1 MPDNVTVDNGA
12 LTDIDVASDKVT
24 YSGDADRDV
33 QLIRSVH
40 VTGAEG
46 SKTVEAVTGTIGSAT
61 PTAAVVLGGH
71 DGTNLQ
77 AIKVDTSG
85 EAQVDVLTLP
95 SIPAGTNNIGDVDIA
110 SIAAG
115 DNNIGNVDVVTLP
128 SIPAGTNNI
137 GDVDVLTLP
146 SIPAGTNNIGDVDIA
161 SIAAGD
167 NNIGNVDI
175 VTMPNVTLAA
185 GTNTNE
191 VVGDVAHDAAAAGN
205 PVLIGAS
212 HETAADSA
220 PANRVSADGDATRL
234 SAMDGA
240 LYVIPGGPQQWKAR
254 LTGTMSDTTVKAAP
268 GAGLSLYIQTVVYSI
283 GAATASSIMLEESTT
298 TPVFGPHYLENVS
311 GRGVAVTFNPPIKI
325 TANTLLS
332 ATNTGSTTA
341 TLDVYGFTAL
351 G

>member
-1 MPDNVTVDNGA
+1 MADNVELNAGSGGAIIAADDVASVWYQRVKLTDGTADSTTAIASGGGVEAAALRVTIASDSTGVVSVDDNGA
-12 LTDIDVASDKVT
+12 SLTVD
-24 YSGDADRDV
+24 G
-33 QLIRSVH
+33 SV
-40 VTGAEG
+40 GLE
-46 SKTVEAVTGTIGSAT
+46 
-61 PTAAVVLGGH
+61 
-71 DGTNLQ
+71 
-77 AIKVDTSG
+77 
-85 EAQVDVLTLP
+85 
-95 SIPAGTNNIGDVDIA
+95 
-110 SIAAG
+110 
-115 DNNIGNVDVVTLP
+115 
-128 SIPAGTNNI
+128 AGTNNI
-137 GDVDVLTLP
+137 GDVDVLTVPAPL
-146 SIPAGTNNIGDVDIA
+146 STTGGGTEATALRVTIASDSTGVVSVDDGGGALTVDGTVTANLAAGTNNIGDVDIL

-185 GTNTNE
+185 STNTIE
-191 VVGDVAHDAAAAGN
+191 VVGDVAQDAAASGN
-205 PVLIGAS
+205 PVLVAAS
-212 HETAADSA
+212 HETPADSA

-234 SAMDGA
+234 SAVDGA
-240 LYVIPGGPQQWKAR
+240 LFVIPSGPQQWKAR

-268 GAGLSLYIQTVVYSI
+268 GAGLSLYIQTIVYSI

-332 ATNTGSTTA
+332 ATNTGATTA